1 MTFVLTILPLV
12 FVLCTADLEQ
22 LLFELSVPA
31 AAAATIP
38 ADGLQL
44 SLYQGLLC
52 ELQCT
57 QGVEARQQQ
66 DVLPQQHERSS
77 SVQVQ
82 VKDESTW
89 QVTPFAAQK
98 QQEWWHHVP

>member
-1 MTFVLTILPLV
+1 
-12 FVLCTADLEQ
+12 
-22 LLFELSVPA
+22 LLFDLSVPA
-31 AAAATIP
+31 AAAVP

-57 QGVEARQQQ
+57 QGVEAQQQQ
-66 DVLPQQHERSS
+66 DVALQQHERASC
-77 SVQVQ
+77 VQVQ

-89 QVTPFAAQK
+89 QVGSGICCRK
-98 QQEWWHHVP
+98 QQQ